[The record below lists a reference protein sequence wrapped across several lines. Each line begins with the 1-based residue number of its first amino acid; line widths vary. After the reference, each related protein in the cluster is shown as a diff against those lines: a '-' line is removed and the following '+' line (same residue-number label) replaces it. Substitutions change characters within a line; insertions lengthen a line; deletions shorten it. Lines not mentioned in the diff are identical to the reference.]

1 MSAQNKIALA
11 PDSRLFGRKSIAII
25 LIAMALGA
33 IALVFFVSQ
42 TYFRSLDQE
51 TAQSRLSLFERSLNE
66 TLSRFQHLPFVLAR
80 DATVQEVLGGEPNTR
95 LNRRLSAF
103 AREAEL
109 EAIYLMDLSGLVIS
123 ASNYDKTPSFL
134 GKNYGFRP
142 YFKAAAAGGRGN
154 YFGVGATT
162 GRPGYFVSE
171 PVRAADG
178 STIGIIAIKLDA
190 SELQKSWEEGD
201 EAVLATNTDGIVVLA
216 SDRTWLYRTIN
227 HLEPQQLEA
236 IRLSK
241 QFGNVNVLPLPW
253 KEEGPASVELLG
265 NTYTLASTDAAFLD
279 WKIHY
284 LLNGARAYERTILAT
299 TVFGSLIA
307 LLMGFAAYLRSKRIQ
322 SALVAS
328 QSDRQQL
335 VHANRQLESAQAE
348 LARASK
354 LAALGQLSASV
365 VHELGQ
371 PISALRNYLTAEE
384 ISTDATSLP
393 TLNKLVAVVS
403 RMENITRQLR
413 FFTRPGDEAFDVV
426 RVEDVISDCLELT
439 QHDIDFQKVDL
450 TIDVQTDH
458 MRVKGNRLRL
468 EQVLVNLV
476 KNSLSSLQES
486 TATRLSITAFE
497 SDDRA
502 HIEVADN
509 GSGFGARNL
518 EIMQEPFHTTR
529 ASGDGMGLGLS
540 ISSAIIS
547 EHDGTLTAEN
557 IPEGG
562 AKFRLSLP
570 LATYESEIINGQ

>member
-1 MSAQNKIALA
+1 MSAQNKIVLA

-80 DATVQEVLGGEPNTR
+80 DATVQEVLGGKPNTR

-142 YFKAAAAGGRGN
+142 YFKAAAAGERGN

-201 EAVLATNTDGIVVLA
+201 EAVLATNADGIVVLA

-241 QFGNVNVLPLPW
+241 QFGNVNVVPLSW

-284 LLNGARAYERTILAT
+284 LLNGARTYERTILAT
-299 TVFGSLIA
+299 SVFGSLIA

-322 SALVAS
+322 AALVAS
-328 QSDRQQL
+328 QSDRQEL

-348 LARASK
+348 LAHASK

-384 ISTDATSLP
+384 ISNDATSLP
-393 TLNKLVAVVS
+393 TLNKLVGVVS
-403 RMENITRQLR
+403 RMESITRQLR

-426 RVEDVISDCLELT
+426 TVEDVISDCLELT
-439 QHDIDFQKVDL
+439 QHDIDFQNVDL
-450 TIDVQTDH
+450 TVDVQSDN

-486 TATRLSITAFE
+486 TATKLSITAFE
-497 SDDRA
+497 NEGRA

-562 AKFRLSLP
+562 AKFRISLP
-570 LATYESEIINGQ
+570 LATHESEIINGQ

>member
-241 QFGNVNVLPLPW
+241 QFGNVNVVPLPW

-328 QSDRQQL
+328 QSDRQEL

-486 TATRLSITAFE
+486 TATKLSITAFE

>member
-1 MSAQNKIALA
+1 MSAQNNVVLA

-80 DATVQEVLGGEPNTR
+80 DATVQEVLGGKSNAR

-142 YFKAAAAGGRGN
+142 YFKAAAAGERGN

-171 PVRAADG
+171 PVRAVDG

-190 SELQKSWEEGD
+190 SELQKNWEEGD
-201 EAVLATNTDGIVVLA
+201 EAVLATNADGIVVLA

-241 QFGNVNVLPLPW
+241 QFGNVNVVPLSW
-253 KEEGPASVELLG
+253 KEEGPASVALLG

-299 TVFGSLIA
+299 SVFGSLIA

-322 SALVAS
+322 AALVAS
-328 QSDRQQL
+328 QSDRQEL

-371 PISALRNYLTAEE
+371 PIAALRNYLTAEE
-384 ISTDATSLP
+384 ISNDATSLP
-393 TLNKLVAVVS
+393 TLNKLVGVVS

-426 RVEDVISDCLELT
+426 TVEDVISDCLELT
-439 QHDIDFQKVDL
+439 QHDIDFQNVDL
-450 TIDVQTDH
+450 TIDVQSDN
-458 MRVKGNRLRL
+458 MSVKGNRLRL

-486 TATRLSITAFE
+486 TATKLSITAFE
-497 SDDRA
+497 NEDRA
-502 HIEVADN
+502 HIEVVDN
-509 GSGFGARNL
+509 GSGFGVRNL

-557 IPEGG
+557 MPEGG
-562 AKFRLSLP
+562 AKFRISLP
-570 LATYESEIINGQ
+570 LAKHKSEIINGQ

>member
-1 MSAQNKIALA
+1 MSAQNKVVLA

-80 DATVQEVLGGEPNTR
+80 DATVQEVLGGKPNTR

-201 EAVLATNTDGIVVLA
+201 EAVLATNADGIVVLA

-241 QFGNVNVLPLPW
+241 QFGNVNVVPLSW
-253 KEEGPASVELLG
+253 KKEGPASVELLG

-299 TVFGSLIA
+299 SVFGSLIA

-322 SALVAS
+322 AALVAS
-328 QSDRQQL
+328 QSDRQEL

-384 ISTDATSLP
+384 ISNDATSLP
-393 TLNKLVAVVS
+393 TLNKLVGVVS

-426 RVEDVISDCLELT
+426 TVEDVISDCLELT
-439 QHDIDFQKVDL
+439 QHDIDFQNVDL
-450 TIDVQTDH
+450 TIDVQTDN
-458 MRVKGNRLRL
+458 MSVKGNRLRL

-486 TATRLSITAFE
+486 TATKLSITAFE
-497 SDDRA
+497 NDDRA

-557 IPEGG
+557 IPGGG
-562 AKFRLSLP
+562 AKFRISLP
-570 LATYESEIINGQ
+570 LATHESEIINGQ

>member
-1 MSAQNKIALA
+1 MSAQNKIVLA

-80 DATVQEVLGGEPNTR
+80 DATVQEVLGGKPNTQ

-201 EAVLATNTDGIVVLA
+201 EAVLATNADGIVVLA

-241 QFGNVNVLPLPW
+241 QFGNVNVVPLSW

-284 LLNGARAYERTILAT
+284 LLNGARTYERTILAT
-299 TVFGSLIA
+299 SVFGSLIA

-322 SALVAS
+322 AALVAS
-328 QSDRQQL
+328 QSDRQEL

-348 LARASK
+348 LAHASK

-384 ISTDATSLP
+384 ISNDATNLP
-393 TLNKLVAVVS
+393 TLNKLVGVVS
-403 RMENITRQLR
+403 RMESITRQLR

-426 RVEDVISDCLELT
+426 TVEDVISDCLELT
-439 QHDIDFQKVDL
+439 QHDIDFQNVDL
-450 TIDVQTDH
+450 TVDVQRDN

-486 TATRLSITAFE
+486 TATKLSITAFE
-497 SDDRA
+497 SEGRA

-562 AKFRLSLP
+562 AKFRISLP
-570 LATYESEIINGQ
+570 LATHESEIINGQ

>member
-1 MSAQNKIALA
+1 MSAQNYVVLA

-80 DATVQEVLGGEPNTR
+80 DATIQEVLGGEPNTR

-190 SELQKSWEEGD
+190 SELQKSWEDAD
-201 EAVLATNTDGIVVLA
+201 EAVLATNADGIVVLA
-216 SDRTWLYRTIN
+216 SDRTWLYRTIH
-227 HLEPQQLEA
+227 HLDPQKLEA

-241 QFGNVNVLPLPW
+241 QFGNVNVVPLSW
-253 KEEGPASVELLG
+253 KVEGPASVELLG

-322 SALVAS
+322 TALVAS
-328 QSDRQQL
+328 QSDRRQL

-384 ISTDATSLP
+384 ISNDATSLP
-393 TLNKLVAVVS
+393 TLNKLVGVVS

-426 RVEDVISDCLELT
+426 TVEDVISDCLELT
-439 QHDIDFQKVDL
+439 QHDIDFQNVDL
-450 TIDVQTDH
+450 TVDVQTH
-458 MRVKGNRLRL
+458 NMSVKGNRLRL

-486 TATRLSITAFE
+486 TATKLSITAFE

-502 HIEVADN
+502 HIEVTDN
-509 GSGFGARNL
+509 GAGFGARNL

-562 AKFRLSLP
+562 AKFRISLP
-570 LATYESEIINGQ
+570 LATHESEIINGQ

>member
-241 QFGNVNVLPLPW
+241 QFGNVNVVPLPW

-328 QSDRQQL
+328 QSDRQEL

-450 TIDVQTDH
+450 TIDIQTDH

-486 TATRLSITAFE
+486 TATKLSITAFE

>member
-201 EAVLATNTDGIVVLA
+201 EAVLATNNDGIVVLA

-241 QFGNVNVLPLPW
+241 QFGNVNVVPLPW

-426 RVEDVISDCLELT
+426 RVDDVISDCLELT

-486 TATRLSITAFE
+486 TATKLSITTFE

>member
-1 MSAQNKIALA
+1 MSAQNNVVLA

-80 DATVQEVLGGEPNTR
+80 DATVQEVLGGKPNTQ

-190 SELQKSWEEGD
+190 SELQKSWEDAD
-201 EAVLATNTDGIVVLA
+201 EAVLATNADGIVVLA
-216 SDRTWLYRTIN
+216 SDRTWLYSTIN

-241 QFGNVNVLPLPW
+241 QFGNVNVVPLSW

-299 TVFGSLIA
+299 SVFGSLIA

-322 SALVAS
+322 AALVAS
-328 QSDRQQL
+328 QSDRQEL

-348 LARASK
+348 LAHASK

-384 ISTDATSLP
+384 ISNDATSLP
-393 TLNKLVAVVS
+393 TLNKLVGVVS

-413 FFTRPGDEAFDVV
+413 FFTRPGDETFDIVT
-426 RVEDVISDCLELT
+426 VEDVISDCLELT
-439 QHDIDFQKVDL
+439 QHDIDFQNVDL
-450 TIDVQTDH
+450 TIDVQTDK
-458 MRVKGNRLRL
+458 MSVKGNRLRL

-476 KNSLSSLQES
+476 KNSLTSLQES
-486 TATRLSITAFE
+486 TATKLSITAFE
-497 SDDRA
+497 SEGRA

-509 GSGFGARNL
+509 GSGFGTRNL

-562 AKFRLSLP
+562 AKFRISLP
-570 LATYESEIINGQ
+570 LAKHESEIING

>member
-1 MSAQNKIALA
+1 MPSGKHISLSQDLR
-11 PDSRLFGRKSIAII
+11 PFGRKRIAIT

-33 IALVFFVSQ
+33 ISLVFFVSQ

-51 TAQSRLSLFERSLNE
+51 TAQTRLSLFARSLNE

-80 DATVQEVLGGEPNTR
+80 DATVQDVLEGQPNTA

-109 EAIYLMDLSGLVIS
+109 EAIYLMDLDGLVVS
-123 ASNYDKTPSFL
+123 ASNYDQTPSFL

-171 PVRAADG
+171 PVRATDG
-178 STIGIIAIKLDA
+178 ATSGVIAIKLDA
-190 SELQKSWEEGD
+190 SELQKSWENTG
-201 EAVLATNTDGIVVLA
+201 EAVLATNADGIVVLA
-216 SDRTWLYRTIN
+216 SNPAWLYGSIN
-227 HLEPQQLEA
+227 HLDPQKLEA
-236 IRLSK
+236 IRRSK
-241 QFGNVNVLPLPW
+241 QFGNVSVVPLSW
-253 KEEGPASVELLG
+253 KNAGPASVELTG
-265 NTYTLASTDAAFLD
+265 ETYTFATTDAAFLG

-284 LLNGARAYERTILAT
+284 LQNGTRAYERTVLAT
-299 TVFGSLIA
+299 TVFGSMIA

-322 SALVAS
+322 AALVAS
-328 QSDRQQL
+328 QSDRQDL
-335 VHANRQLESAQAE
+335 VHANHQLESAQAE

-384 ISTDATSLP
+384 IGNNTSGLT
-393 TLNKLVAVVS
+393 TLNKLVGVVN

-413 FFTRPGDEAFDVV
+413 FFTKPGDEAIDTVM
-426 RVEDVISDCLELT
+426 VEDVISDCLELT
-439 QHDIDFQKVDL
+439 QHDIDFQKVELNMDIR
-450 TIDVQTDH
+450 TKN
-458 MRVKGNRLRL
+458 MSVKGNRLRL

-476 KNSLSSLQES
+476 KNSLASLQES
-486 TATRLSITAFE
+486 SATKLSI
-497 SDDRA
+497 RA
-502 HIEVADN
+502 LSCNNNALIEVADN

-518 EIMQEPFHTTR
+518 DIMQEPFHTTR

-540 ISSAIIS
+540 ISAAIIR
-547 EHDGTLTAEN
+547 EHDGILTAEN
-557 IPEGG
+557 ISEGG
-562 AKFRLSLP
+562 AKFTVCLP
-570 LATYESEIINGQ
+570 LVAPDGETIDGQ

>member
-1 MSAQNKIALA
+1 MSAQNRVALA

-33 IALVFFVSQ
+33 SALVFFVSQ

-80 DATVQEVLGGEPNTR
+80 DATVREVLGGKPNTR

-154 YFGVGATT
+154 FFGVGATT

-171 PVRAADG
+171 PVRAVDG

-190 SELQKSWEEGD
+190 SELQKSWEEAD
-201 EAVLATNTDGIVVLA
+201 EAVLATNADGIVVLA
-216 SDRTWLYRTIN
+216 SDRTWLYKTIN

-241 QFGNVNVLPLPW
+241 QFGNVNVVPLSW
-253 KEEGPASVELLG
+253 KKEGPASVELLG

-299 TVFGSLIA
+299 SIFGSLIA

-322 SALVAS
+322 AALVAS
-328 QSDRQQL
+328 QSDRQEL

-384 ISTDATSLP
+384 LSNDTASLP
-393 TLNKLVAVVS
+393 TLNKLVGVVS

-413 FFTRPGDEAFDVV
+413 FFTKPGDEAFDVV
-426 RVEDVISDCLELT
+426 TVEDVISDCLELT
-439 QHDIDFQKVDL
+439 QHDIDFQNVDL
-450 TIDVQTDH
+450 TVDILTKN
-458 MRVKGNRLRL
+458 MGVKGNRLRL

-476 KNSLSSLQES
+476 KNSLSSLQE
-486 TATRLSITAFE
+486 TAATKLSITAFE
-497 SDDRA
+497 SEGRA

-562 AKFRLSLP
+562 AKFRISLP
-570 LATYESEIINGQ
+570 LATHKSERIDGQ

>member
-201 EAVLATNTDGIVVLA
+201 EAVLATNNDGIVVLA

-426 RVEDVISDCLELT
+426 RVEDVIFDCLELT

-486 TATRLSITAFE
+486 TATKLSITAFE

>member
-241 QFGNVNVLPLPW
+241 QFGNVNVVPLPW
-253 KEEGPASVELLG
+253 KEEGPATVELLG

-486 TATRLSITAFE
+486 TATKLSITAFE